1 MSRFSDLGNDLYT
14 GKRSVD
20 FVGRLRTWLLISAL
34 LFAVA
39 IGGLALRQLNLG
51 IEFTGG
57 SDFRIA
63 GVNDLNDYE
72 ARAKRVVTQ
81 AGGVPTA
88 QVTLVGG
95 DAVRVTTERFEDAK
109 AQTVRGAL
117 AQEFKVSGEQV
128 QFSVIGP
135 SWGASVSQKALQ
147 ALVWFL
153 LLVSLV
159 LAIYFRSWKM
169 SLAALVALFH
179 DMFITVGI
187 YALAGL
193 EVTPASMIGFL
204 TILGYSL
211 YDTVVVFDK
220 VRENTD
226 EARYNGRST
235 FSEAANLAVNQTLV
249 RSINTTVVALL
260 PVAALLLVGVFV
272 LGPGTLLDLSVA
284 LFIGIA
290 VGAYSSIFIATPLYA
305 ALREREPEMQ
315 ALAKRVRKTRAKAG
329 RAGDRVPVGA
339 AAGTTTPGAGRGEAD
354 AGSTAATGATS
365 STATEPGDGEPS
377 VSVSEAAGFALANQG
392 LLPHRESTYT
402 DDEGVERTV
411 TGRPVHPYAR
421 RGPRNQPKR
430 PPRSK
435 R

>member
-1 MSRFSDLGNDLYT
+1 MSRFSDLGNDLYV
-14 GKRSVD
+14 GRRSID
-20 FVGRLRTWLLISAL
+20 FVGRLRTWLTISAV

-39 IGGLALRQLNLG
+39 LAGLGLRQLNLG

-57 SDFRIA
+57 SDFRVA
-63 GVNDLNDYE
+63 AVTDMANYE
-72 ARAKRVVTQ
+72 ARAKRVVAQ
-81 AGGVPTA
+81 AGDVA
-88 QVTLVGG
+88 SASVTRVGG
-95 DAVRVTTERFEDAK
+95 DAVRVTTERFEDTK
-109 AQTVRGAL
+109 AQSVRAAL
-117 AQEFKVSGEQV
+117 AKEFRVSGDQV

-147 ALVWFL
+147 ALIWFL
-153 LLVSLV
+153 VLVSLV
-159 LAIYFRSWKM
+159 LAVYFRSWKM

-179 DMFITVGI
+179 DIFITVGI

-226 EARYNGRST
+226 EARHSGRST
-235 FSEAANLAVNQTLV
+235 FSDAANLAVNQTLV

-260 PVAALLLVGVFV
+260 PVAALLVVGLLV

-290 VGAYSSIFIATPLYA
+290 VGAYSSIFVATPLYA
-305 ALREREPEMQ
+305 HLREREPEMQ
-315 ALAKRVRKTRAKAG
+315 ALAKRVAKTRAKGVGTAASAPSRG
-329 RAGDRVPVGA
+329 RSARDSPTGA
-339 AAGTTTPGAGRGEAD
+339 SLAEPPHPSGVAVATADPAAGL
-354 AGSTAATGATS
+354 S
-365 STATEPGDGEPS
+365 GD
-377 VSVSEAAGFALANQG
+377 Q
-392 LLPHRESTYT
+392 STYL
-402 DDEGVERTV
+402 DEDGVERTV
-411 TGRPVHPYAR
+411 TGRPVHPMAK

-430 PPRSK
+430 PPRRK